1 MYGGWFE
8 ITLRWLI
15 QRLNKNTDAHFFE
28 SNIGL
33 LSNSQS
39 NTSKCFFNNQI
50 HMLRSHHSLVYS
62 KTDVCTDCTT
72 LPWKIG
78 SLSVFLGQGH
88 FTILFKILKRIHSLP
103 LCTELYID
111 RQTDGTWN
119 VWPDRPLL
127 SQYLCFSASEI
138 RGLGGRGGVTR
149 VDNNVTEIM
158 YTPTYTFSCQEG

>member
-1 MYGGWFE
+1 MRGPVILYMYGGWFK

-15 QRLNKNTDAHFFE
+15 QRLNKNTGTHFFK

-33 LSNSQS
+33 ISNSQS

-72 LPWKIG
+72 LPWKTG

-111 RQTDGTWN
+111 RQTDVECVTSLTSPVTVSLFQRFRNKGT
-119 VWPDRPLL
+119 
-127 SQYLCFSASEI
+127 
-138 RGLGGRGGVTR
+138 RGG
-149 VDNNVTEIM
+149 
-158 YTPTYTFSCQEG
+158 GGLLLG